1 MTGLVGVA
9 CAGQSSPPAAVAR
22 DARADLIWYI
32 WSSNTNVR
40 GEAYNAI
47 VAHFQEQYPNVTVQ
61 QVTGGGNLKPILEKL
76 ITLVTAGEPLDVVGV
91 RHDVLGQYVQMG
103 LLKDLGPLTRRE
115 PGFKL
120 SDHLPS
126 AVEMLSF
133 KGKQYALPIGMSTSA
148 MAYNADILAREGVR
162 PPDGSWDWKQFQEL
176 AQRLTARK
184 DEGTQWGMH
193 IPPTSSEIF
202 PWVWMNGGEPF
213 SPKEEPARATFSQA
227 EVQEAVGWFTDL
239 STRYAVKAP
248 WETPDGKATNGRFGE
263 GRVAFFPVQSN
274 NTRELQDRPFQ
285 WDIAPF
291 PKGKRGQAVYP
302 LSSFSYGVYGQ
313 TQARGAGAQAVGADR
328 GAGGATGVDDSHGGV
343 HPQPQV
349 APGGVREGAPQ
360 AGQPAGLLPGRRG
373 GPADAQGHQM
383 ERHGPRHRR
392 APPGGGRRQDG
403 RQGGAGIARPGP
415 RPLPGQPLLTSTAS
429 GRPPPIPS
437 PGGGVPSPPRA
448 AGRRV
453 HGVAG

>member
-1 MTGLVGVA
+1 MGVTAGTAGTQGTVTTRRALLRRGTGAAGAAGAAGLTGLLAVA
-9 CAGQSSPPAAVAR
+9 CAGQSAPPTAVAR

-91 RHDVLGQYVQMG
+91 RHDVLGQYAQMG

-115 PGFKL
+115 PGFRL
-120 SDHLPS
+120 GDHLPS

-162 PPDGSWDWKQFQEL
+162 PPDGSWDWRQFQEL
-176 AQRLTARK
+176 AQRLTARR

-202 PWVWMNGGEPF
+202 PWIWMNGGEPF
-213 SPKEEPARATFSQA
+213 SPKEEPSRATFSQA

-263 GRVAFFPVQSN
+263 GRVVFFPVQSN

-313 TQARGAGAQAVGADR
+313 TKHEELALKLWTLIVGQVGQREWMTRTGEFIPSHKSLQAEYEKVPLKPASRRVFFQAA
-328 GAGGATGVDDSHGGV
+328 AGGRPTPKATKWNDMAPIVDEHL
-343 HPQPQV
+343 
-349 APGGVREGAPQ
+349 Q
-360 AGQPAGLLPGRRG
+360 A
-373 GPADAQGHQM
+373 ADAGKM
-383 ERHGPRHRR
+383 GVKAALESLDR
-392 APPGGGRRQDG
+392 ALVPYL
-403 RQGGAGIARPGP
+403 AG
-415 RPLPGQPLLTSTAS
+415 
-429 GRPPPIPS
+429 
-437 PGGGVPSPPRA
+437 
-448 AGRRV
+448 
-453 HGVAG
+453 